1 VFRTIVGHR
10 RVLSL
15 LSRAI
20 NNDTL
25 PPALLFSG
33 PAGVGKRRTAAALSR
48 AINCLTPVTDAA
60 IPPVHEGESPLLL
73 ARDACGTCAAC
84 RRIERGVHPDV
95 VVIEPGDTGTIK
107 IEPVRD
113 VIDRAAFRPFEARR
127 RVVILDEADAMQA
140 PAQSALLKTLEEPP
154 SASIFLLLSSLPD
167 ALLPTVRSRCPRIRF
182 APLTAQEV
190 AFTLVRDHEYSR
202 EDAVAVAADSE
213 GSIGRALASQAADL
227 VDAREAAQRLL
238 EQSARVSDPVR
249 RMEAVK
255 DFLGSK
261 TAGQAEREK
270 LAACLRVLAS
280 MLRDVSVLVEGGD
293 VRVLANPDSRRELD
307 AVARSFDSERTT
319 RAYQAVDEALLAVDR
334 NVSPKVVID
343 WLALQL

>member
-20 NNDTL
+20 SNDTL
-25 PPALLFSG
+25 PPTLLFSG
-33 PAGVGKRRTAAALSR
+33 PAGVGKRRTADALSR
-48 AINCLTPVTDAA
+48 AINCLTPVTDATV
-60 IPPVHEGESPLLL
+60 PPVHEGDAPLAL

-84 RRIERGVHPDV
+84 RRIERSVHPDV
-95 VVIEPGDTGTIK
+95 IVVEPGETGAIK

-140 PAQSALLKTLEEPP
+140 AAQSALLKTLEEPP

-182 APLTAQEV
+182 APLTSPEV
-190 AFTLVRDHEYSR
+190 AYALVRDHEYTR
-202 EDAVAVAADSE
+202 EDASAVAIDAD
-213 GSIGRALASQAADL
+213 GSVGRALAAQAADL
-227 VDAREAAQRLL
+227 IDARESARRLL
-238 EQSARVSDPVR
+238 EHSARVSDPVR
-249 RMEAVK
+249 RIEAVK
-255 DFLGSK
+255 DFIGSK
-261 TAGQAEREK
+261 PAGAAERDK
-270 LAACLRVLAS
+270 LSACLRVLAS
-280 MLRDVSVLVEGGD
+280 LLRDVGVLVEGGD
-293 VRVLANPDSRRELD
+293 PRVLANPDSRRELD
-307 AVARSFDSERTT
+307 AIARTFDSQRTT

>member
-1 VFRTIVGHR
+1 MFRTIVGHR

-20 NNDTL
+20 TNDTL

-33 PAGVGKRRTAAALSR
+33 PAGVGKRRAADAVARAL
-48 AINCLTPVTDAA
+48 NCLTPVTDA
-60 IPPVHEGESPLLL
+60 IVSPVHEGDAPLPL
-73 ARDACGTCAAC
+73 ARDACGTCPAC

-95 VVIEPGDTGTIK
+95 IVIEPGDTGTIK
-107 IEPVRD
+107 IEPVRE

-154 SASIFLLLSSLPD
+154 SASIFILVSSLPD

-182 APLTAQEV
+182 APLAPPEV
-190 AFTLVRDHEYSR
+190 AYALVRDHEYPR
-202 EDAVAVAADSE
+202 DDASAVAADAD
-213 GSIGRALASQAADL
+213 GSIGRAIASQATDL
-227 VDAREAAQRLL
+227 IDARASAHRLL

-249 RMEAVK
+249 RVEAVK

-261 TAGQAEREK
+261 TAGAAEREK
-270 LAACLRVLAS
+270 LSTCLRVLAS
-280 MLRDVSVLVEGGD
+280 LLRDVSVLVEGGD
-293 VRVLANPDSRRELD
+293 ARVLANPDSRRELD
-307 AVARSFDSERTT
+307 VIARSFDSGRTT

-334 NVSPKVVID
+334 NVSPKVVIG

>member
-1 VFRTIVGHR
+1 MFRTIVGHR

-20 NNDTL
+20 TNDTL

-33 PAGVGKRRTAAALSR
+33 PAGVGKRRTAAAVSR

-60 IPPVHEGESPLLL
+60 IPPVHEGDSPLML

-84 RRIERGVHPDV
+84 RRIQRGVHPDV
-95 VVIEPGDTGTIK
+95 IVIEPGDTGSIK

-154 SASIFLLLSSLPD
+154 SASIFLLVSSLPD

-202 EDAVAVAADSE
+202 EDAVAVATDSD
-213 GSIGRALASQAADL
+213 GSIGRALAAEATDL
-227 VDAREAAQRLL
+227 VEAREAAQRLL

-249 RMEAVK
+249 RIEAVK

-270 LAACLRVLAS
+270 LGACLRVLAS

-293 VRVLANPDSRRELD
+293 ERVLANPDWRRELD

-343 WLALQL
+343 WLALQQ

>member
-1 VFRTIVGHR
+1 MFRTIVGHR

-20 NNDTL
+20 SNDTL

-33 PAGVGKRRTAAALSR
+33 PAGVGKRRTAAAVSR
-48 AINCLTPVTDAA
+48 AINCLTPVTDATV
-60 IPPVHEGESPLLL
+60 PPVHEGDAPLPL

-95 VVIEPGDTGTIK
+95 IVIEPGDTGTIK

-127 RVVILDEADAMQA
+127 RVVILDEADAMQP

-154 SASIFLLLSSLPD
+154 SASVFLLVSSLPD
-167 ALLPTVRSRCPRIRF
+167 ALLPTVRSRCPKIRF
-182 APLTAQEV
+182 APLTPQEV
-190 AFTLVRDHEYSR
+190 AHALVRDHEYPR
-202 EDAVAVAADSE
+202 EDAVAVAVDAD
-213 GSIGRALASQAADL
+213 GSIGRAIASQAADL
-227 VDAREAAQRLL
+227 IDARESAHRLL

-249 RMEAVK
+249 RIEAVK
-255 DFLGSK
+255 DFMGSK
-261 TAGQAEREK
+261 TAGAAEREK
-270 LAACLRVLAS
+270 LSACLRALAS
-280 MLRDVSVLVEGGD
+280 LLRDVSVLVEGGD
-293 VRVLANPDSRRELD
+293 PRVLANPDSRRELD
-307 AVARSFDSERTT
+307 AIARSFDSRRTT
-319 RAYQAVDEALLAVDR
+319 RAYQAVDDALLAVDR

>member
-1 VFRTIVGHR
+1 VLRTIVGHR

-33 PAGVGKRRTAAALSR
+33 PSGVGKRRTAAALSR

-60 IPPVHEGESPLLL
+60 IPPVHEGDSPLLL

-95 VVIEPGDTGTIK
+95 IVIEPGDTGTIK

-154 SASIFLLLSSLPD
+154 SASIFLLVSSLPD

-227 VDAREAAQRLL
+227 VDARESAQRLL

-249 RMEAVK
+249 RIEAVR

-293 VRVLANPDSRRELD
+293 VRVLANPDARRELD

>member
-20 NNDTL
+20 SNDTL

-33 PAGVGKRRTAAALSR
+33 PAGIGKRRTAAAVSR
-48 AINCLTPVTDAA
+48 AINCLTPITDATV
-60 IPPVHEGESPLLL
+60 PPVHDGDSPLLL

-95 VVIEPGDTGTIK
+95 IVIEPGDTGSIK
-107 IEPVRD
+107 IDPVRD

-154 SASIFLLLSSLPD
+154 SASIFLLVSSLPD

-182 APLTAQEV
+182 APLTTQEV
-190 AFTLVRDHEYSR
+190 AFALVRDHEYTRQDAS
-202 EDAVAVAADSE
+202 AVALDAE
-213 GSIGRALASQAADL
+213 GSIGRALATQAGDL
-227 VDAREAAQRLL
+227 IDARDAAHRLL
-238 EQSARVSDPVR
+238 QQSARVTDPVR
-249 RMEAVK
+249 RVEAVK

-270 LAACLRVLAS
+270 LSACLRVLAS
-280 MLRDVSVLVEGGD
+280 LLRDVGVLVEGGD
-293 VRVLANPDSRRELD
+293 ARVLANPDARRELD
-307 AVARSFDSERTT
+307 AVARTFDSERTT

>member
-33 PAGVGKRRTAAALSR
+33 PAGVGKRRTAAAVSR
-48 AINCLTPVTDAA
+48 AINCLTPVADASVA
-60 IPPVHEGESPLLL
+60 TVHEGDTALVLP
-73 ARDACGTCAAC
+73 RDACGTCTAC

-95 VVIEPGDTGTIK
+95 IVIEPGDTGTIK
-107 IEPVRD
+107 IDPVRD
-113 VIDRAAFRPFEARR
+113 VIDRAAFRPFEAKR
-127 RVVILDEADAMQA
+127 RVVIVDEADAMQA

-154 SASIFLLLSSLPD
+154 SASIFLLVSSLPD

-182 APLTAQEV
+182 APLTSQEV
-190 AFTLVRDHEYSR
+190 AYALVRDHEYTR
-202 EDAVAVAADSE
+202 EDASAVATDSD
-213 GSIGRALASQAADL
+213 GSVGRAIASQAADL
-227 VDAREAAQRLL
+227 VDARESAHRLL

-249 RMEAVK
+249 RIEAVK
-255 DFLGSK
+255 DFMGSK
-261 TAGQAEREK
+261 TAGAAEREK
-270 LAACLRVLAS
+270 LSACLRVLAS
-280 MLRDVSVLVEGGD
+280 LLRDVSVLVEGGD
-293 VRVLANPDSRRELD
+293 ARVLANPDLQRELD
-307 AVARSFDSERTT
+307 AIARAFDSRRTT

>member
-20 NNDTL
+20 SNDTL

-33 PAGVGKRRTAAALSR
+33 PAGIGKRRTAAALSR
-48 AINCLTPVTDAA
+48 AINCLTPLTDAA
-60 IPPVHEGESPLLL
+60 VPPVHEGDSPVLL

-95 VVIEPGDTGTIK
+95 IVIEPGDTGTIK
-107 IEPVRD
+107 IEPIRD
-113 VIDRAAFRPFEARR
+113 VIDRAGFRPFEARR

-154 SASIFLLLSSLPD
+154 SASIFLLVSSLPD

-182 APLTAQEV
+182 APLTAPEV
-190 AFTLVRDHEYSR
+190 AFALVRDHEYSR
-202 EDAVAVAADSE
+202 EDAVAVATDAE
-213 GSIGRALASQAADL
+213 GSVGRALASEASDL

-249 RMEAVK
+249 RIEAVK

-293 VRVLANPDSRRELD
+293 VRVLANPDARRELD

>member
-20 NNDTL
+20 SNETL

-33 PAGVGKRRTAAALSR
+33 PAGVGKRRTAAAVSR
-48 AINCLTPVTDAA
+48 VINCLTPVTDAVV
-60 IPPVHEGESPLLL
+60 PPVHEGDTPLPLP
-73 ARDACGTCAAC
+73 RDACGTCAAC

-95 VVIEPGDTGTIK
+95 IVIEPGDTGTIK

-154 SASIFLLLSSLPD
+154 SASSFLLVSSLAD

-182 APLTAQEV
+182 APLSPQEV
-190 AFTLVRDHEYSR
+190 AFALVRDHEYTR
-202 EDAVAVAADSE
+202 EDASAVATDCD
-213 GSIGRALASQAADL
+213 GSIGRAIASQAADL
-227 VDAREAAQRLL
+227 IDARESAHRLL

-249 RMEAVK
+249 RIEAVK
-255 DFLGSK
+255 DFMGSK
-261 TAGQAEREK
+261 TAGAAEREK
-270 LAACLRVLAS
+270 LSACLRVLAS
-280 MLRDVSVLVEGGD
+280 LLRDVSVLVEGGD
-293 VRVLANPDSRRELD
+293 ARVLANPDSRRELD
-307 AVARSFDSERTT
+307 AIARAFDSRRTT

-334 NVSPKVVID
+334 NVSPKVVIG